1 MKASV
6 PARAKPS
13 ARPRPKVVRKALRPG
28 RPVVESNVE
37 RRGLLLD
44 VTLEL
49 FASQGIA
56 GTSLNAIAQ
65 KANVTPALVH
75 YYFGNKEKLVDVV
88 INERLLPLMVEIIK
102 PLDMEESDPL
112 QAIQTLAQWMI
123 DITTATPWLSALW
136 VREVLSEGGQLRE
149 WILENIAVQM
159 NEKLG
164 KLVIAAQ
171 KKGQLN
177 KKLDPRLVIV
187 SLIGLTLFPLA
198 GAPIWQKLPG
208 NKNISTEDLSR
219 HMLELFAH
227 GVEV

>member
-1 MKASV
+1 MKNS
-6 PARAKPS
+6 PPAKPKS
-13 ARPRPKVVRKALRPG
+13 RSGAKPAKKALRPG
-28 RPVVESNVE
+28 RPVVESNIE
-37 RRGLLLD
+37 RRQLLLD

-49 FASQGIA
+49 FANHGIA
-56 GTSLNAIAQ
+56 GTSLNAIAL

-88 INERLLPLMVEIIK
+88 INERLLPLMIEFIK
-102 PLDMEESDPL
+102 PLDMEDSDPL
-112 QAIQTLAQWMI
+112 QAIQTLARWLI
-123 DITTATPWLSALW
+123 DLTAATPWLSALW

-149 WILENIAVQM
+149 WILDNVAVQM

-198 GAPIWQKLPG
+198 CAPIWQELPG
-208 NKNISTEDLSR
+208 NKNISTENMSK
-219 HMLELFAH
+219 HMLELFTN
-227 GVEV
+227 GIENRK

>member
-1 MKASV
+1 MKSRA
-6 PARAKPS
+6 PAKAKTPAKSRAKV
-13 ARPRPKVVRKALRPG
+13 ARKALRPG
-28 RPVVESNVE
+28 RPVIESNIE
-37 RRGLLLD
+37 RRTLLLD

-49 FASQGIA
+49 FANQGIA

-75 YYFGNKEKLVDVV
+75 YYFGNKEQLVDVV
-88 INERLLPLMVEIIK
+88 INERLVPLMLEIIK

-123 DITTATPWLSALW
+123 DLTASTPWLSALW

-149 WILENIAVQM
+149 WIMDNVALQL

-164 KLVIAAQ
+164 KIVMAAQ

-177 KKLDPRLVIV
+177 KKLDPRLIIV

-198 GAPIWQKLPG
+198 CAPIWQKLPG
-208 NKNISTEDLSR
+208 NKSISTEEMSK
-219 HMLELFAH
+219 HMLELFAN
-227 GVEV
+227 GVGV